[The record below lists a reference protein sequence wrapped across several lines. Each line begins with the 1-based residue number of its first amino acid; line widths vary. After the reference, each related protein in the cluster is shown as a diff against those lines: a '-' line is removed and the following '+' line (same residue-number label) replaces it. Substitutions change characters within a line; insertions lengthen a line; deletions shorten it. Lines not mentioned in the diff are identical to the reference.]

1 MLCIAEAA
9 NIICP
14 PYCQNK
20 PEQDLLFY
28 IGKPNWTGPHGA
40 KPALALAEQAEH
52 NQGGV
57 PVSEIWFPFS
67 WCYVTSGRL
76 PCIGMHTV

>member
-40 KPALALAEQAEH
+40 KPALALAEQA
-52 NQGGV
+52 
-57 PVSEIWFPFS
+57 
-67 WCYVTSGRL
+67 
-76 PCIGMHTV
+76 